1 MKNLLLFPA
10 AKKQHHKKIQILG
23 VKLLDGPSTGSLGHV
38 TFSLLWNVLCIFY
51 IYHFH
56 FTFFFTFTNSPN
68 CSFPGYS
75 QSVGWFEAFATLP
88 GVLVARWIQL
98 VPLCLH
104 LFVWSLLESSQCPSV
119 TAVTSAG
126 LGYEL
131 HFIKCHAEVLRH
143 WCTAY

>member
-1 MKNLLLFPA
+1 MHNLLLFPA
-10 AKKQHHKKIQILG
+10 AKSSIRKNPNSRSETHGQAQR
-23 VKLLDGPSTGSLGHV
+23 GSLRDV
-38 TFSLLWNVLCIFY
+38 TFSLLWNVYF
-51 IYHFH
+51 
-56 FTFFFTFTNSPN
+56 FTFTISILDFFTFTNSPS

-104 LFVWSLLESSQCPSV
+104 LFVWSLLESSQCPWV